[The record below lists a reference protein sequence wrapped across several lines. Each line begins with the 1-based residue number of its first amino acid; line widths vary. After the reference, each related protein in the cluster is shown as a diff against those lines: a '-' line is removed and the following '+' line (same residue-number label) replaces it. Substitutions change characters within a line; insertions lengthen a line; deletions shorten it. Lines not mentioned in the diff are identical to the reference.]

1 MSATNQT
8 TTNQTITN
16 QPTTNQTITKQKDGI
31 TTSYMKNISTLAN
44 SLQRRFN
51 LNPLK
56 YSLSFLLMIFFSLIL
71 YFIPGYNTYTRTDAA
86 GNKLRDPSVGSS
98 AKMLK
103 NQAYF
108 YTSATL
114 FIIFACLYFIKFVS
128 TQYKRA
134 AFIGSGVFV
143 VIVVLYY
150 LLIKSGIYNNEYA
163 QNIGYTILAVIPIIL
178 LYRSI
183 KKHIPNIE
191 GLPGFI
197 LNFIL
202 FIPCLFD
209 DFAEY
214 LKANFARTT
223 NITYALLGIQA
234 LLITAYV
241 ALPSVSSS
249 LLKGDA
255 FPIMNEANFLDKR
268 NGTGRKQ
275 IDFTIFKDVY
285 GYTDDSLK
293 NTNDYDIGKHTF
305 TMSMWIYLNQQDHS
319 ISTSPQ
325 ELFSYGSSHPSV
337 KFSCVKN
344 GKNKL
349 NLKLSGDSA
358 SDIDTFEV
366 NIESQKWNNLVF
378 NYNGNV
384 VDIFIN
390 GDLVKSHK
398 INKPLQISKND
409 ILDYG
414 SSAELDGAICNIKYY
429 KKPLTKFQIVNIY
442 NLLNGLNPPIN
453 NIM

>member
-1 MSATNQT
+1 MNTTRQTKTKTNDDNET
-8 TTNQTITN
+8 
-16 QPTTNQTITKQKDGI
+16 P
-31 TTSYMKNISTLAN
+31 TTSYMNNILTLVN
-44 SLQRRFN
+44 SSQRRFN

-56 YSLSFLLMIFFSLIL
+56 YSLSFLLIIFFSLIL

-134 AFIGSGVFV
+134 AFIGSGVFI

-183 KKHIPNIE
+183 KRHITNIE

-202 FIPCLFD
+202 FIPCLLD

-293 NTNDYDIGKHTF
+293 DNNEYDIGKHTF
-305 TMSMWIYLNQQDHS
+305 TLSMWIYLNQQDYS
-319 ISTSPQ
+319 ISTSQQ
-325 ELFSYGSSHPSV
+325 ELDLFSYGSSHPSV
-337 KFSCVKN
+337 KFSGVTN

-358 SDIDTFEV
+358 SETFEV
-366 NIESQKWNNLVF
+366 NIESQKWNNIVF

-409 ILDYG
+409 ILYYG

-429 KKPLTKFQIVNIY
+429 KKPLSKFQIVNIY